1 MSKAAATSLCKITSF
16 DDIKPNKKDLDLVI
30 KSLYDWEVRILH
42 QDLPYVQDITN
53 SIEGKKKQINWVD

>member
-1 MSKAAATSLCKITSF
+1 MSNAAATSLCKISFF

-30 KSLYDWEVRILH
+30 KSLFDWAVRILH
-42 QDLPYVQDITN
+42 RDLPYVQDITN